1 MAAPQN
7 GMIRRYEREPARR
20 VFAGELRET
29 TYQFKDGTEEMS
41 PSYILLPTGER
52 CNRVFIVGTIT
63 EKRRS
68 EGENV
73 FYQIR
78 IVDPTGTFF
87 ISAGSYQPE
96 ALQQLSSIETPEFVA
111 VIGKPN
117 IFESPDG
124 RTLISVRAESIT
136 KVDRSVRDCWILDA
150 AERTLE
156 RIEAT
161 ENTPDRLTAQEK
173 YPQRPE
179 VWYRIISDALAT
191 VEM

>member
-7 GMIRRYEREPARR
+7 TMTRRYEREPARR
-20 VFAGELRET
+20 VFAAELRET

-117 IFESPDG
+117 LFESPDG

-161 ENTPDRLTAQEK
+161 ETTPDRQTAQEK